1 MRKILYY
8 ILVFILMTTGV
19 TACEKDDDLM
29 FDEEFIIPTD
39 TTLIV
44 DTVFKSDTI
53 FTNDTIIRPDTI
65 IIGGDTIIKMDTII
79 SCDTI
84 VYKDTAIINKYSE
97 DTLSYANIAITHYMD
112 RVATS
117 TAVQDADT
125 YGKYLFQFQH
135 SNSCV
140 TIFDL
145 EKKIIVGEV
154 ILPAVSDNHC
164 NTVSFSNIFYND
176 TDEFPLLYVS
186 GSTSGTY
193 NHVQV
198 YRVQHNAMFFTITKI
213 QEIILPTASSINNLY
228 WTGAVI
234 DNTNN
239 YMYVYANN
247 YGAQIAK
254 FKIPDFRYSEV
265 TLTNKDII
273 ERFSLPG
280 FTHQQGA
287 CIRNDLMF
295 VMDGVPACGD
305 TNYLRIIDLKYKKDF
320 KIINISELGYGNV
333 EFESI
338 SEYDNGFILTA
349 YSNRK
354 IYSLKFN

>member
-1 MRKILYY
+1 
-8 ILVFILMTTGV
+8 MTTGV

-79 SCDTI
+79 RGDTI
-84 VYKDTAIINKYSE
+84 VYNDTSFINNIYPE
-97 DTLSYANIAITHYMD
+97 DTLIYDNITLSFYMD
-112 RVATS
+112 RVVTTS
-117 TAVQDADT
+117 KSVQDADT
-125 YGKYLFQFQH
+125 YGKFLFQFQH
-135 SNSCV
+135 SNSRV
-140 TIFDL
+140 SIFDL
-145 EKKIIVGEV
+145 EKKKFIDEV
-154 ILPAVSDNHC
+154 TLPAVPDNHC
-164 NTVSFSNIFYND
+164 NTVSFSRIFYHN
-176 TDEFPLLYVS
+176 TDDFPLLYVS

-198 YRVQHNAMFFTITKI
+198 YRVQHNAMNFIITKI
-213 QEIILPTASSINNLY
+213 QEIILPTASSKNNLY

-239 YMYVYANN
+239 FMYVYANN

-265 TLTNKDII
+265 TLTDEDILDQ
-273 ERFSLPG
+273 FSLPG

-287 CIRNDLMF
+287 CIRNDKMF

-305 TNYLRIIDLKYKKDF
+305 TNYLRIIDLKEKKDF
-320 KIINISELGYGNV
+320 KKINISELGYGSI

-338 SEYDNGFILTA
+338 SKYRNSFIVTA
-349 YSNRK
+349 NSNRK
-354 IYSLKFN
+354 VYILKFY